1 MESIPPAADAAPVES
16 PTPAPAPAPRRWSP
30 RRLLAWATLTIVLL
44 ALVIGT
50 VVYLNLNRILKQ
62 TIEQQSKRS
71 LNLDTAVNSAHLSL
85 TGGKL
90 TVDDY
95 RIASPPGFSAEP
107 LLVLQRMDV
116 SVGSYGE
123 LRHKPVRLSNV
134 EFHRPRLL
142 IELAGGSLNIKK
154 LVDNLPPPPQDP
166 LRLVIGRVVIR
177 DATVILRPG
186 LPGLDRE
193 IVVPVATFELK
204 NVGSGEGTPHGA
216 TVRDVIMQLVT
227 ALSANAS
234 ESPAMPPKLRALIRL
249 DLPALVDTLGAE
261 ARRQIDRALPGAM
274 GRLLSG
280 FFEPGALREG
290 RIFSNPFVRSSTK
303 PSTRPTT
310 RPVGGV
316 RDLLPRLGG
325 ARKPDTRADTDPQ

>member
-1 MESIPPAADAAPVES
+1 V
-16 PTPAPAPAPRRWSP
+16 
-30 RRLLAWATLTIVLL
+30 
-44 ALVIGT
+44 
-50 VVYLNLNRILKQ
+50 
-62 TIEQQSKRS
+62 
-71 LNLDTAVNSAHLSL
+71 
-85 TGGKL
+85 TGGTL

-95 RIASPPGFSAEP
+95 RIASPPGFSGEP

-116 SVGSYGE
+116 TVGSYGE

-142 IELAGGSLNIKK
+142 IEMVGGSLNIKK

-166 LRLVIGRVVIR
+166 LRLVIARVVIR
-177 DATVILRPG
+177 DATVVLRPG

-193 IVVPVATFELK
+193 IVVPVPTFELK
-204 NVGSGEGTPHGA
+204 DVGSGEGTPNGA

-227 ALSANAS
+227 ALSANAA
-234 ESPAMPPKLRALIRL
+234 ESPAMPPRLRALIRL
-249 DLPALVDTLGAE
+249 DLPSLVGTLGAE

-290 RIFSNPFVRSSTK
+290 RIFSNPFVRSTR
-303 PSTRPTT
+303 PSTGPTT
-310 RPVGGV
+310 APREGV
-316 RDLLPRLGG
+316 RGLFPSFG
-325 ARKPDTRADTDPQ
+325 ASRKPTTHAAPERKPEPE